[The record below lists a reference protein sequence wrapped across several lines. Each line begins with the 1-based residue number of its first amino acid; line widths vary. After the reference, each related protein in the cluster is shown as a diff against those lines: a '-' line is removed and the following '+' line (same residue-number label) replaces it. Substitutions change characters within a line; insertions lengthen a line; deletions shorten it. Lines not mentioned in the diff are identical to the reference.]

1 MQMMNIRM
9 KFSKGEEA
17 KYISHLDLMRTFQRA
32 MRRAKIP
39 MMYSAGFNPHPEMSF
54 AQALSLGV
62 SSVGEY
68 VDIKI
73 KDNMDIRKIKD
84 KLNDVLPAGLNVTD
98 AVILK
103 DKAKSA
109 MALVTHSEYILSLC
123 FNSKEFF
130 DMKNVLSNFMNQTEI
145 YVMKEQSKKDS
156 RLIKIDIKPMI
167 KSIDLMPEKELEGQV
182 LNCILNCGS
191 KANLKPELLIQA
203 IEDFSGL
210 KVLRR
215 NIKRMELYM
224 EIDQNLVPL
233 LKIDNA

>member
-1 MQMMNIRM
+1 MMNIRM
-9 KFSKGEEA
+9 KFLKDEEV

-39 MMYSAGFNPHPEMSF
+39 MVYSAGFNPHPEMSF
-54 AQALSLGV
+54 AQALSLGIA
-62 SSVGEY
+62 SVGEY
-68 VDIKI
+68 LDIKT
-73 KDNMDIRKIKD
+73 KDNINIRELKD
-84 KLNDVLPAGLNVTD
+84 KLNNVLPTGLNVID

-109 MALVTHSEYILSLC
+109 MALVTHSEYILRLY
-123 FNSKEFF
+123 FNSKEPLN
-130 DMKNVLSNFMNQTEI
+130 MKDVLSNFMNQTEI

-156 RLIKIDIKPMI
+156 KLIKINIKPMI
-167 KSIDLMPEKELEGQV
+167 KSIDLMPEKELGEQV

-191 KANLKPELLIQA
+191 KSNLKPELLIQA

-210 KVLRR
+210 KALRR
-215 NIKRMELYM
+215 NIKRVELYM

-233 LKIDNA
+233 LDIDNA